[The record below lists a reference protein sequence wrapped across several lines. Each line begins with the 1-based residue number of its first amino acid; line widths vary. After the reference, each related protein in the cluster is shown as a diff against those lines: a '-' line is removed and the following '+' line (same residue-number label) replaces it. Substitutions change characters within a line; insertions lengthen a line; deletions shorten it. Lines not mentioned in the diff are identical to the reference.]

1 MACEFARVSKKL
13 AMPGRGLT
21 VMSSVSV
28 LFEKDPD
35 RAAVKLPFPQGA
47 RLLDVLLAGGVD
59 VDHEC
64 GGKLACATCR
74 IVARPGEEALEPA
87 SDDELDMLDAA
98 GVSAPGA
105 RLACQAIARGGDL
118 AIEIPSSEAPPAASS
133 ARAARPVSLTERAA
147 RHIAAQLAS
156 RPAGAAMRLG
166 VARAGCSGFRYRLE
180 FADAI
185 REDDVVFDIRGIRIV
200 VEPSSLPH
208 VQGTKLDLV
217 QEGLARR
224 LRFDN
229 PNVRSTCG
237 CGDSFGF

>member
-1 MACEFARVSKKL
+1 MA
-13 AMPGRGLT
+13 
-21 VMSSVSV
+21 SVSV
-28 LFEKDPD
+28 LFEEDPQ
-35 RAAVKLPFPQGA
+35 RAAVKLSLSERA

-59 VDHEC
+59 LAHEC

-74 IVARPGEEALEPA
+74 IAVRQGGESLEPA
-87 SDDELDMLDAA
+87 SDDELDMLDTA
-98 GVSAPGA
+98 GVSAPDA
-105 RLACQAIARGGDL
+105 RLACQAIALGGDL
-118 AIEIPSSEAPPAASS
+118 VIEIPPGEAPLPAAVS
-133 ARAARPVSLTERAA
+133 AGSALPVSLTERAA

-156 RPAGAAMRLG
+156 RPAAAAVRLG
-166 VARAGCSGFRYRLE
+166 VAPAGCSGFGYRLE

-185 REDDVVFDIRGIRIV
+185 REDDVVFESCGVRIA

-208 VQGTKLDLV
+208 VQGTQLDLV

-237 CGDSFGF
+237 CGESFGL